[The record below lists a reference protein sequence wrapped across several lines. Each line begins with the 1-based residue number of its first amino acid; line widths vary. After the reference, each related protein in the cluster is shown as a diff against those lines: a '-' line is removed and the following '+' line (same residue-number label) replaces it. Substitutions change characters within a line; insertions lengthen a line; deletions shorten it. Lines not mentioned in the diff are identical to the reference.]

1 MNFDTWLKV
10 LITLAYACFIAFV
23 PEMPSYYTFTVNC
36 IGFSVTLTA
45 TILLIWFLVTRPTAN
60 INVLNR
66 MVALYGISLLLGTLR
81 TFSMSV
87 YACFWNSDLQ
97 KRVKEYPMSTTLF
110 MSLRWSLILSS
121 FVIFSISAGRLLLFV
136 KPVVF
141 QEVPPNIGALVVF
154 IVAVL
159 ASFVDMTYTWV
170 FSTRNVSLEKSMHM
184 VVFKAEMGIKQDL
197 VEYDKANYGRNST
210 VETTEE
216 KEPYYFL
223 PMMQILIFGSLGLE
237 ITKVVYAITKEYI
250 KLKKANRVKHQVNSP
265 VVIQTQPPLLKNAM
279 LVRSTEF
286 VKEPKLDSKINREN
300 TSDEENTEKATTE
313 TQQVGSASTTLYPNC
328 SSNGTTINIKEAE
341 NQASGAA
348 ILVQAKILP
357 SKDINL
363 QKAIHVKP
371 KENLAVVLQAR
382 NIILGNQQS
391 KSVPNR
397 CQDKQALPFFEIEKY
412 EPIEEESSEQTEVET
427 FELITE
433 DTSQQIEEDAN
444 TNKQLNTLKLSVIGG
459 SASQV
464 SAENG
469 SSNLDKKSIKK
480 LKDIIR
486 QLCMRTASL
495 VTVFGLVGVIS
506 MVVSSFTYS
515 SFSGSVVIQITMC
528 RLVSYLLVVLL
539 IFFDKDI
546 FDFLKQKCHIS
557 SA

>member
-1 MNFDTWLKV
+1 
-10 LITLAYACFIAFV
+10 
-23 PEMPSYYTFTVNC
+23 
-36 IGFSVTLTA
+36 
-45 TILLIWFLVTRPTAN
+45 
-60 INVLNR
+60 
-66 MVALYGISLLLGTLR
+66 
-81 TFSMSV
+81 
-87 YACFWNSDLQ
+87 
-97 KRVKEYPMSTTLF
+97 MSTTLF

-223 PMMQILIFGSLGLE
+223 PMMQILIFGSIGLE

-250 KLKKANRVKHQVNSP
+250 KLKKVNRVKHQVNSP
-265 VVIQTQPPLLKNAM
+265 VVIQPPLLKNAV

-313 TQQVGSASTTLYPNC
+313 TQQVASASTTLYPNC
-328 SSNGTTINIKEAE
+328 SSNDTTINIKEAE

-363 QKAIHVKP
+363 QKAIYVKP
-371 KENLAVVLQAR
+371 KENLAVVLQAK
-382 NIILGNQQS
+382 NLILGNQQS

-444 TNKQLNTLKLSVIGG
+444 TDKQLNTLELSVIGG
-459 SASQV
+459 SISQV

-528 RLVSYLLVVLL
+528 RLVSYLLIVLL

-546 FDFLKQKCHIS
+546 FEFFKQKCHIS